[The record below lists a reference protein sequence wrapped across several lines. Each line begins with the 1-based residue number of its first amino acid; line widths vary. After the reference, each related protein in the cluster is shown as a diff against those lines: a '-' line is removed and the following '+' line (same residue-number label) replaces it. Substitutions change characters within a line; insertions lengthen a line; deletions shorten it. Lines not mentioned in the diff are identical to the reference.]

1 MTSDY
6 LKARNKKINLVEIF
20 KNWTLKSLGGGG
32 AIQLKIATHI
42 LSLNASKK
50 KLIWKQQYF
59 LSHSLIPFQIKDPYT
74 SSICLI
80 KKKAADDPTSPP
92 N

>member
-32 AIQLKIATHI
+32 GN
-42 LSLNASKK
+42 S
-50 KLIWKQQYF
+50 
-59 LSHSLIPFQIKDPYT
+59 IKDCY
-74 SSICLI
+74 SYS
-80 KKKAADDPTSPP
+80 
-92 N
+92 

>member
-6 LKARNKKINLVEIF
+6 LKERNKKINLVEIF

-32 AIQLKIATHI
+32 AIQFKIATHI
-42 LSLNASKK
+42 LSLKDRKK
-50 KLIWKQQYF
+50 IKHIGAICFIIFSY
-59 LSHSLIPFQIKDPYT
+59 SLQ
-74 SSICLI
+74 
-80 KKKAADDPTSPP
+80 